1 MTSLLPWGVA
11 HLAELEALSRRR
23 RLRTEPGIDP
33 GAARDRI
40 LESLSR
46 VDRDRL
52 TSRFLDLLDN
62 SERLGLKMSHP
73 GSFGWPGL
81 LSDISAPPFMLWM
94 KGDPAALHPPGIA
107 IVGAREAGSD
117 SLLAVTALSR
127 EVARLGLCVVSGMAR
142 GVDGAAHLG
151 ALAAAGRTI
160 AVVGTGLDRVY
171 PASHRFLETEIL
183 AGGGLVLSEFP
194 PGDLPEAWHFPHRN
208 RLIVGL
214 SVAVVAG
221 LTVAAREH
229 TSPPES
235 PSKKAGK
242 FWSSMGGPAVG
253 NGRGRIFL
261 SPKAPGES
269 EVPRKS
275 SLRSCPEERRY
286 DDLYER
292 LLKSECSK
300 EIGPGS
306 FR

>member
-1 MTSLLPWGVA
+1 MTPWLPWGVA

-33 GAARDRI
+33 GAARDRV

-151 ALAAAGRTI
+151 ALAASGRTI

-221 LTVAAREH
+221 PHRRRSGTYITARIALE
-229 TSPPES
+229 E
-235 PSKKAGK
+235 GREVLV
-242 FWSSMGGPAVG
+242 FDGGA
-253 NGRGRIFL
+253 RGWEREGPDL
-261 SPKAPGES
+261 LES
-269 EVPRKS
+269 EGS
-275 SLRSCPEERRY
+275 RRIG
-286 DDLYER
+286 
-292 LLKSECSK
+292 SAQ
-300 EIGPGS
+300 EILSAILSGGEAI
-306 FR
+306 